1 MQKAICWADGPGTDV
16 GEMQIHSSGTDAA
29 VAQQFLDREQ
39 IGSIL
44 QQMRGKCMAQTVY
57 RNIFVNVGG
66 TQPFL

>member
-1 MQKAICWADGPGTDV
+1 MHKTICWADGPGTDV

-44 QQMRGKCMAQTVY
+44 QQMRGKCMPLRY
-57 RNIFVNVGG
+57 NYDKPEK
-66 TQPFL
+66 PFYTNGF